1 MAIDELERCASSYY
15 PITSTLIEG
24 IIAGFRKAIVQVEH
38 QPKLSLETKISDKDV
53 PDNNVEKM
61 NREFEELEVAYF
73 PDELCTYPE
82 YIGKP
87 YFAIR
92 YKENGNHFVGYGT
105 YSPEVLSRYLRD
117 YFMPF
122 AMPKDSKWIP
132 CSERLP
138 DEHENYIVTVCDECN
153 MIWAETVVVL
163 AEYFEGSWLWYEG
176 GDEYDITDMVIAWM
190 PLPEP
195 YKGKKNESD

>member
-1 MAIDELERCASSYY
+1 MAIDELKLKEDVKKYY
-15 PITSTLIEG
+15 STLKPQYISKLVEAVVED
-24 IIAGFRKAIVQVEH
+24 IIDIIDE
-38 QPKLSLETKISDKDV
+38 QPKLSLETKTSDKDV

-73 PDELCTYPE
+73 PDELCIYPE

-117 YFMPF
+117 YFMPL
-122 AMPKDSKWIP
+122 AMPKESKWIP
-132 CSERLP
+132 VTERLP

-190 PLPEP
+190 TLPEP
-195 YKGKKNESD
+195 YKGE